1 MPIDRTKAKRCFA
14 LICAAEKEVL
24 CNYSKNRL
32 EIGQMAMLGR
42 DGAVEC
48 F

>member
-24 CNYSKNRL
+24 CNYSKNPL
-32 EIGQMAMLGR
+32 EIGQMAMYV
-42 DGAVEC
+42 GAVVQEC